1 MMIVHA
7 CSSLLHLT
15 RGSSDY
21 HLDDLESNDR
31 GMLPYQFEPT
41 VSDTSDSG
49 DIKDKPAAELQSRRL
64 ITDWQVLNFV
74 NVPINK

>member
-1 MMIVHA
+1 MA
-7 CSSLLHLT
+7 ELSFQDDDSTCSSLLDLKCG
-15 RGSSDY
+15 RSDY
-21 HLDDLESNDR
+21 DVDDLESNDR

-64 ITDWQVLNFV
+64 STDWQLL
-74 NVPINK
+74 IL